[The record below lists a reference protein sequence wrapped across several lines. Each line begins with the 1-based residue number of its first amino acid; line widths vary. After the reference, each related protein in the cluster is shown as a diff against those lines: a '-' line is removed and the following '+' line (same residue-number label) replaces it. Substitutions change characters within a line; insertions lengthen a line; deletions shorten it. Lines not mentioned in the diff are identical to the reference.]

1 MEPRFEQRGGIDE
14 HGARVRLRKRKR
26 PGARAMKR
34 PFAIPYVIG
43 YSRKRSSPAAR
54 CARRQK
60 GLAGL
65 PGHTG
70 RDHAEDRMNSLAIRI
85 PLPYD
90 PFVPILIGVAVLAV
104 IGLIAAWRTERW
116 DSTKRMS
123 PEYAEQFKR
132 ELRNSIVG
140 FVAVILLA
148 ALALTYT

>member
-1 MEPRFEQRGGIDE
+1 
-14 HGARVRLRKRKR
+14 
-26 PGARAMKR
+26 
-34 PFAIPYVIG
+34 
-43 YSRKRSSPAAR
+43 
-54 CARRQK
+54 
-60 GLAGL
+60 
-65 PGHTG
+65 
-70 RDHAEDRMNSLAIRI
+70 MNSLAIRI